1 MVESAALAL
10 GRSAV
15 AGRRWR
21 EACERFADARETLAD
36 GLGAPDL
43 ELMALALYLR
53 GHHEAAF
60 AALAEAHEQY
70 LAVDDTVGAA
80 RTAGWIALE
89 LLEADELP
97 HSLNW
102 VARGQRLVERL
113 DDADPETAG
122 GRVALVPAA
131 LAPLF
136 VGDVADAAERFD
148 TIGTLAE
155 RSGDHELAAFAAL
168 GRGICLTSLGRFAEG
183 FESLDRA
190 MVAVNA
196 NDVSPIMACIY
207 FRVALDV
214 GHGGLDLERAEM
226 WTAAFDRWCHEQPD
240 LVAYSGQRH
249 AYRAQLLL
257 LHGQWAEAAAATTTA
272 QERLRAGD
280 FTANFVANY
289 QLAELHRLR
298 GELHR
303 AEEHYRRAA
312 QTGWDPQP
320 GVALLHLAE
329 GEYPLAQSSLRNA
342 VAGAEPGARRRLLPA
357 LVEVEIAAGDG
368 AAARRAAD
376 ELLALNRTAPTPL
389 LAALAGRADALVRL
403 AEGDALGALEPAS
416 MATQAWVAL
425 DAPYEV
431 ARCRVLSGRILRAL
445 DQADAATAE
454 FETARALCL
463 ELGAGSLL
471 AELTTL
477 TGRRSTGTLTARE
490 LEVLRLVST
499 GLTNRGIADRLSL
512 SEKTVAR
519 HLSNIFGKLGLSS
532 RAAATAYAYEH
543 GLI

>member
-1 MVESAALAL
+1 MVSLAALEL

-15 AGRRWR
+15 AGHRWR
-21 EACERFADARETLAD
+21 EACERFAQARELLD
-36 GLGAPDL
+36 GGLGAPDL

-53 GHHEAAF
+53 GHHEAAYT
-60 AALAEAHEQY
+60 ALADAHEQY
-70 LAVDDTVGAA
+70 LAGDDTVGAA

-97 HSLNW
+97 QSLNW

-113 DDADPETAG
+113 DDADPDTVG

-136 VGDVADAAERFD
+136 VGDMEDATQRFEAIGAVAD
-148 TIGTLAE
+148 

-168 GRGICLTSLGRFAEG
+168 GRGKCLTTIGRFAEG
-183 FESLDRA
+183 YESLDRA
-190 MVAVNA
+190 MVAVHA
-196 NDVSPIMACIY
+196 NEVSPIMACIL

-214 GHGGLDLERAEM
+214 GHEGLDLERAQL

-257 LHGQWAEAAAATTTA
+257 LHGNWAEASAAATSA
-272 QERLRAGD
+272 EERLRAGD
-280 FTANFVANY
+280 FTANYVANY
-289 QLAELHRLR
+289 QLAEVHRLR

-329 GEYPLAQSSLRNA
+329 GEYTLAQSSIRTA
-342 VAGAEPGARRRLLPA
+342 IAGADPGARRRLLPTM
-357 LVEVEIAAGDG
+357 VEAEIIAGDV

-376 ELLALNRTAPTPL
+376 ELLALNRSAPTPM
-389 LAALAGRADALVRL
+389 LAALAGRAEAQVLL
-403 AEGDALGALEPAS
+403 AEGDALGALEPVT
-416 MATQAWVAL
+416 MATLAWSAL

-431 ARCRVLSGRILRAL
+431 ARCGVLTGRILREL

-454 FETARALCL
+454 FESARAVCL
-463 ELGAGSLL
+463 DLGAGSLL

-490 LEVLRLVST
+490 MEVLRLVST
-499 GLTNRGIADRLSL
+499 GLTNRGIADRLTL